1 MVEAKVVAPVP
12 WFPLTLP
19 AFGGYAAMA
28 RTPVREVRSGIF
40 VAHPRY
46 VVIPK
51 VGMTAAPSFLY
62 AATLPLMKRLE
73 REWGFDL
80 IDAHY
85 FYPDGVVASW
95 LGRALNK
102 PVVITARGT
111 DVNLIPRYRAAR
123 RMIVNAAH
131 RAAGIIAVSR
141 ALKDALIELGV
152 SDGHI
157 EVLRNGVDLEMFQ
170 PDDRVVARASLGIK
184 RRTLLSVGHLIE
196 RKGHDI
202 AIEALRYLPDYQL
215 LLAGQGPEQ
224 SNLKS
229 LATRLGVHG
238 RVRFLG
244 SVPHEELR
252 TIYSAADALVLASS
266 REGWPNVLLEAM
278 ACGTPVVAS
287 PVWGNPEIVSS
298 PDAGVLM
305 RSRTAEGLSEAVNSL
320 FASLPD
326 RNATRAFAEKFS
338 WVETSQGQVRLFQ
351 RILQEREAGMAP

>member
-1 MVEAKVVAPVP
+1 
-12 WFPLTLP
+12 
-19 AFGGYAAMA
+19 
-28 RTPVREVRSGIF
+28 
-40 VAHPRY
+40 
-46 VVIPK
+46 
-51 VGMTAAPSFLY
+51 
-62 AATLPLMKRLE
+62 
-73 REWGFDL
+73 
-80 IDAHY
+80 
-85 FYPDGVVASW
+85 
-95 LGRALNK
+95 
-102 PVVITARGT
+102 
-111 DVNLIPRYRAAR
+111 
-123 RMIVNAAH
+123 
-131 RAAGIIAVSR
+131 
-141 ALKDALIELGV
+141 
-152 SDGHI
+152 
-157 EVLRNGVDLEMFQ
+157 
-170 PDDRVVARASLGIK
+170 
-184 RRTLLSVGHLIE
+184 LLSVGHLIE